1 MKTCGNNLPGKLV
14 THYICSGI
22 FVLSELENFAA
33 MVFNFRPIQ
42 IEVSIVVE
50 RPCSYLEWTNFS
62 ACVRVFVCV
71 CVWVAVGS
79 GRGTACGRQWQW
91 QFEIY
96 AQVAVQLTNKHI
108 NQFIGHLG
116 G

>member
-62 ACVRVFVCV
+62 ACVRVCVRVCV
-71 CVWVAVGS
+71 CVWQWAVGVAPHAVGS
-79 GRGTACGRQWQW
+79 GNGNLKFMHKL
-91 QFEIY
+91 QF
-96 AQVAVQLTNKHI
+96 N
-108 NQFIGHLG
+108 
-116 G
+116 